1 MLHAAMI
8 AWRTRSHTTDIPY
21 YELCMMTPSP
31 EDIRALIRDKYAG
44 DESASMHADIARLA
58 AGEPLAYVIGWIPF
72 LNLRID
78 LGSHPLIPRPETE
91 YWVEVM
97 LIQLKKRFSDKPFT
111 FLDLCAGSGAIGLSV
126 LKAFPNAKVSFGELE
141 LPHTELIA
149 HNITVNNLDASRATI
164 RRGNLFAPFFDE
176 QFDVIATNPPYI
188 PKSRTLDESVVGY
201 EPPVA
206 LFAGSHGLD
215 LIERIAHEA
224 VRHVHS
230 GGELWME
237 CDIDNIET
245 ARTLVLSGGANRA
258 DIRTDQYGRP
268 RTLVGYYP

>member
-1 MLHAAMI
+1 M
-8 AWRTRSHTTDIPY
+8 SS
-21 YELCMMTPSP
+21 PSP
-31 EDIRALIRDKYAG
+31 EDVRALIRDKYAG
-44 DESASMHADIARLA
+44 DEEANIQADLARLS

-72 LNLRID
+72 LGLHID
-78 LGSHPLIPRPETE
+78 LGSRPLIPRPETE

-97 LIQLKKRFSDKPFT
+97 LSQLKKRFGDRSFT

-126 LKAFPNAKVSFGELE
+126 LKAFPKAQVSFGELE
-141 LPHTELIA
+141 LPHIELIA
-149 HNITVNNLDASRATI
+149 HNIQVNDLDAGRAVI

-188 PKSRTLDESVVGY
+188 PALRKLEESVVGY

-206 LFAGSHGLD
+206 LFAGPEGLD
-215 LIERIAHEA
+215 LIERIAKEA
-224 VRHVHS
+224 VRHMRS

-245 ARTLVLSGGANRA
+245 AQSLVLTGGANRA

>member
-1 MLHAAMI
+1 M
-8 AWRTRSHTTDIPY
+8 SS
-21 YELCMMTPSP
+21 PSP
-31 EDIRALIRDKYAG
+31 EDVRALVRDKYAG
-44 DESASMHADIARLA
+44 DETANIQADLARLS
-58 AGEPLAYVIGWIPF
+58 AGEPLAYVIGWVPF
-72 LNLRID
+72 LGLRID

-91 YWVEVM
+91 YWVEV
-97 LIQLKKRFSDKPFT
+97 LLTQLKKRFGDKSFK

-126 LKAFPNAKVSFGELE
+126 LKTFPNAHVSFGELE

-149 HNITVNNLDASRATI
+149 HNIAVNNLDASRATI
-164 RRGNLFAPFFDE
+164 RRGNLFASFFDE

-188 PKSRTLDESVVGY
+188 PQGRTLNESVIGY

-206 LFAGSHGLD
+206 LFAGTQGLD
-215 LIERIAHEA
+215 LIERIAKEA
-224 VRHVHS
+224 VRHLHP